1 MFKKS
6 LSTMLAMVLT
16 VTMTFITP
24 IAVSAASE
32 ESVQETVNADDLEVE
47 FVDSMEDLEVHLEE
61 VHVDELPSGEAL
73 PQKEVPEINLSELSS
88 MGDEVRSSR
97 ADGINMAY
105 SDQSVTVELTGAI
118 KAENSVS
125 YIPVALA
132 PGDIIQATLKWPVN
146 RNRDYDMLLYEFDN
160 ETLGNCV
167 KNSILTTYMNTYPDG
182 TRKTVDE
189 AIAYINTDSV
199 VHSYAVIVFPNKGF
213 SATETFGLTISL
225 DQAGYYDA
233 SEPNES
239 PIDVKQITT
248 NTNVVGNNLNV
259 INDQDW
265 FVINTPT
272 LKKMGFTVSESSYS
286 VEVYYAIDTS
296 MVLVNP
302 QDGLY
307 NLSEG
312 NYYIKVYN
320 QNADFVSKDYSLQ
333 IQEYGIIPAKINVY
347 YDGDMDWNIVEIIDT
362 KGETYKGYRFYQVLL
377 PNISVVDLRGN
388 RVAYTNVYMKWT
400 SGGRT
405 DENGNY
411 QSITKVVT
419 TDKNGM
425 ASFRMVTPT
434 ALGVRKYINVY
445 PNINYFDIDTIQ
457 ISCGGALEEFLICHM
472 KER

>member
-6 LSTMLAMVLT
+6 LSTMMAMVLT

-24 IAVSAASE
+24 MAVSATSE
-32 ESVQETVNADDLEVE
+32 ESVQETVNADDLEIE

-73 PQKEVPEINLSELSS
+73 PKKEVPEINLSELNR

-132 PGDIIQATLKWPVN
+132 PGDIIQATLKLPVN
-146 RNRDYDMLLYEFDN
+146 PDLDYDLLLYEFDN

-182 TRKTVDE
+182 TRKTLDE
-189 AIAYINTDSV
+189 AIAYINTDNA
-199 VHSYAVIVFPNKGF
+199 VHSYAVIVYPSKGF

-239 PIDVKQITT
+239 PIDVKKITT

-272 LKKMGFTVSESSYS
+272 
-286 VEVYYAIDTS
+286 
-296 MVLVNP
+296 
-302 QDGLY
+302 
-307 NLSEG
+307 
-312 NYYIKVYN
+312 
-320 QNADFVSKDYSLQ
+320 
-333 IQEYGIIPAKINVY
+333 
-347 YDGDMDWNIVEIIDT
+347 
-362 KGETYKGYRFYQVLL
+362 
-377 PNISVVDLRGN
+377 
-388 RVAYTNVYMKWT
+388 
-400 SGGRT
+400 
-405 DENGNY
+405 
-411 QSITKVVT
+411 
-419 TDKNGM
+419 
-425 ASFRMVTPT
+425 
-434 ALGVRKYINVY
+434 
-445 PNINYFDIDTIQ
+445 
-457 ISCGGALEEFLICHM
+457 
-472 KER
+472 